1 MKKNLVIFPEI
12 ISGVIRNNELDIFL
26 IWQCSKLI
34 PSSENGIIEVKELLN
49 IAKRLFGYSDTYSYS
64 KINKGIDKFWRKP
77 FGLTRQKK
85 VCLITIDKIISKYE
99 INVTRCMPFEVPLSA
114 IQYKTIKEIK
124 NFFIGIV
131 ASRYDLSRPIA
142 IHSIVE
148 NCGISESSVRNALQD
163 CQYVKT
169 KRNYQL
175 ISQSFSKVALG
186 KELQSKQDPWAYR
199 IISNESYFQLIRQ
212 LPNSYSMPEFN
223 RLSMKMRPK
232 SLRKIDKQLLDKIDQ
247 RKYFSIDN
255 TNYHFNDKILTY

>member
-1 MKKNLVIFPEI
+1 MKNKLVIFPEV

-34 PSSENGIIEVKELLN
+34 PSCENGIIEVKELLN
-49 IAKRLFGYSDTYSYS
+49 IAKRLFGYSDTYAYS

-85 VCLITIDKIISKYE
+85 VCLIAFDKIILKYE
-99 INVTRCMPFEVPLSA
+99 INVTRCMPFEIPLSVL
-114 IQYKTIKEIK
+114 QYKSIKEIK

-131 ASRYDLSRPIA
+131 ASRYDASRPIA

-148 NCGISESSVRNALQD
+148 NCGISESSIRNALQD

-175 ISQSFSKVALG
+175 ISQSFSKVYG
-186 KELQSKQDPWAYR
+186 KEKIKSK
-199 IISNESYFQLIRQ
+199 
-212 LPNSYSMPEFN
+212 
-223 RLSMKMRPK
+223 
-232 SLRKIDKQLLDKIDQ
+232 
-247 RKYFSIDN
+247 
-255 TNYHFNDKILTY
+255 